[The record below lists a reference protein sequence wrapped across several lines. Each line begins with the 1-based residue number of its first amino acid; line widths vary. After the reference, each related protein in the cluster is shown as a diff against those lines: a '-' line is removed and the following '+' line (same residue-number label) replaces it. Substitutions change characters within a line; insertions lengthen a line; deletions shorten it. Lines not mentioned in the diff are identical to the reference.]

1 VYRHIVLPVA
11 VLLAACSNDIQL
23 TSGAEFVEAR
33 DADGLRPIDPDI
45 AAIASVEPNLHF
57 PARIGVARIVN
68 GELTLPS
75 PSEGEMLAEVGV
87 RFAALGEF
95 VQVSPLITS
104 MLTGSD
110 TSALPPRH
118 DGRGHEKVIKEIR
131 MAAAR
136 QHLDYVLIYE
146 IGARSR
152 ERDTVFAL
160 ADVTLIGGALLPTRN
175 IKVAGV
181 GPAIFLDTRTGY
193 PYGTAQAA
201 ADLSG
206 LGRSFGG
213 DRREEQLREK
223 ATDKVFA
230 ALVPE
235 VEEMFAKLVNGQGA
249 PK

>member
-1 VYRHIVLPVA
+1 VYRPFALSV
-11 VLLAACSNDIQL
+11 VLLVCACSNDIQL

-33 DADGLRPIDPDI
+33 GTSGLRPIDADI
-45 AAIASVEPNLHF
+45 AKIAAVEPDLQF

-68 GELTLPS
+68 GELTLPTAE
-75 PSEGEMLAEVGV
+75 EGELLAELGA
-87 RFAALGEF
+87 RNATLGEF
-95 VQVSPLITS
+95 VQVSPLVAS
-104 MLTGSD
+104 MVTGSNPD
-110 TSALPPRH
+110 GLAPQNHSRRPEAVVH
-118 DGRGHEKVIKEIR
+118 DIR
-131 MAAAR
+131 KTAAR

-146 IGARSR
+146 IGARAS

-181 GPAIFLDTRTGY
+181 GQAIFLDVRTGY

-213 DRREEQLREK
+213 DRREAQLRDK
-223 ATDKVFA
+223 ATDKVFV

-235 VEEMFAKLVNGQGA
+235 VEEMFTKLITAAGAK
-249 PK
+249 K